1 MVVQQLFQANFGMG
15 RTVDFLCFCR
25 AISCHANMSG
35 HCCCILPTQTEVTC
49 DLFFFRRA
57 WSQVK
62 AKKTKSTIEIL
73 VFTPDVYRGH
83 DNHDKFVRIRT
94 D

>member
-1 MVVQQLFQANFGMG
+1 M
-15 RTVDFLCFCR
+15 FLSR
-25 AISCHANMSG
+25 HKLSCKYVGPLLLYFTDTDGGNLRSF
-35 HCCCILPTQTEVTC
+35 
-49 DLFFFRRA
+49 FFFRRA

-62 AKKTKSTIEIL
+62 AKKTKATIEIL